1 MVKGKRGEE
10 LTTPVIMMLLLT
22 VMVFIILFIFVSQAS
37 TGALIYESV
46 YAKEIALFIDSARPG
61 TDIAIDFT
69 KALKI
74 AEKNGLKGEALNNL
88 VQIDEEDNLIKVS
101 LRGKSGRSMYSF
113 SDYKV
118 VSVLEGNK
126 LILRVREVT
135 NE

>member
-46 YAKEIALFIDSARPG
+46 YVKEIAFFIDSARPG

-74 AEKNGLKGEALNNL
+74 AEKNGLKGDALNNL

-101 LRGKSGRSMYSF
+101 LRGKSGRSMYYF